1 MDLNLLDKFKVTE
14 DIERIYSRMDKQMET
29 TNTEDII
36 SGIIEYQFMDL
47 MDGLRLNKAE
57 LVAGRAIKFN
67 VTDSKYTYLFKES
80 ERLLNL
86 AEKAILYL
94 GVTDIFEKTMKAKDS
109 SNEYKKKME
118 KSISMRTKNIF
129 VRGDGY
135 PKQLVEFAN
144 RLYSEFDK
152 DIKDAFGFTYSKCQS
167 MIIYIYNYYCK
178 KTEDLQDS
186 FEKIVQSP
194 VLNEGYLR
202 NPNYDM
208 FSISEGYVYRVE
220 KKELY
225 DEFGEDIVE
234 NIISYLGVGLGNENK
249 SFNNID
255 DFNILYSKPIV
266 DFGEYIYM
274 PLPINTIQNLPKLFH
289 YEFIANSNI
298 SKKARAD
305 YTQWRGDLI
314 EELTAE
320 YLNRLF
326 EKKSVYT
333 SLYYFDKGERFESDV
348 TVQVKDTT
356 LLCECKSK
364 ILVLNSLKGKLES
377 IEKDFQDAIGKA
389 YEQAIR
395 TEKWIMDG
403 NGFELDQA
411 KGISKVIN
419 LNKTKQNFKL
429 CIVAD
434 NFGWIASN
442 ISDYI
447 EVDDKKDLPLV
458 LNIYD
463 LDIITKEVK
472 DYKEFIKYLEFRNKY
487 QDEVG
492 FIDELEMFCAFKD
505 EALKDYEDEEIDKV
519 FIDRFTEALDEKYGN
534 ESEIFLANYTL

>member
-1 MDLNLLDKFKVTE
+1 
-14 DIERIYSRMDKQMET
+14 
-29 TNTEDII
+29 
-36 SGIIEYQFMDL
+36 MDL
-47 MDGLRLNKAE
+47 MDDLRLNKAE
-57 LVAGRAIKFN
+57 LIAGRAIKFN
-67 VTDSKYTYLFKES
+67 VTDSKYTYLFKKS
-80 ERLLNL
+80 KKLLNL
-86 AEKAILYL
+86 AEKAIRYL
-94 GVTDIFEKTMKAKDS
+94 GFTDIFEKAIKAKDS
-109 SNEYKKKME
+109 SDEDKKKIE
-118 KSISMRTKNIF
+118 KSISMRKKGIF
-129 VRGDGY
+129 LRGDGY

-144 RLYSEFDK
+144 RLYSEFDT
-152 DIKDAFGFTYSKCQS
+152 DIKDVFGFTYSQCQS

-178 KTEDLQDS
+178 KTEDLKDS
-186 FEKIVQSP
+186 FQKKVESP
-194 VLNEGYLR
+194 MLNKE
-202 NPNYDM
+202 
-208 FSISEGYVYRVE
+208 YVYRVE

-225 DEFGEDIVE
+225 NKFGEDIVN
-234 NIISYLGVGLGNENK
+234 NIISYLSVSLGNENK

-289 YEFIANSNI
+289 YEFVAEKKI
-298 SKKARAD
+298 SREARAN

-326 EKKSVYT
+326 KKKSVYT
-333 SLYYFDKGERFESDV
+333 SLYYFDNGERFESDV
-348 TVQVKDTT
+348 TVQVEDTT

-364 ILVLNSLKGKLES
+364 ILVLKSLKGNLES

-395 TEKWIMDG
+395 TEKWIMDEG
-403 NGFELDQA
+403 EFRLDEA
-411 KGISKVIN
+411 KVNSKVIN

-429 CIVAD
+429 CIVAE

-447 EVDDKKDLPLV
+447 KVEDKKDLPLV

-472 DYKEFIKYLEFRNKY
+472 NYKEFIKYLEFRNKY
-487 QDEVG
+487 QDKVA
-492 FIDELEMFCAFKD
+492 FIDELEMFCAFKYK
-505 EALKDYEDEEIDKV
+505 ALKDYEDKEIDKV
-519 FIDRFTEALDEKYGN
+519 FIHGFMEELDEKYGN
-534 ESEIFLANYTL
+534 ESEIFLTNCTL